1 MIREKIYRILGKE
14 GNITIPHMMRFHIG
28 FQPGDVVSFQQ
39 VTEDAVLVRRER
51 LQERKDP
58 PKDLLELREYIDG
71 KTESQQRIARCYL
84 SILCTDDTHGGKE

>member
-1 MIREKIYRILGKE
+1 MIREKIYRILGRE
-14 GNITIPHMMRFHIG
+14 GNITIPYLLRFHIG

-39 VTEDAVLVRRER
+39 VTEDAVLIRRER

-71 KTESQQRIARCYL
+71 LSESQQRTARCYL
-84 SILCTDDTHGGKE
+84 SILCTDGKTGAKE

>member
-39 VTEDAVLVRRER
+39 VTEDTVLVRRER

-58 PKDLLELREYIDG
+58 PKDLLELREFLVG
-71 KTESQQRIARCYL
+71 LSESQQRTARCYL
-84 SILCTDDTHGGKE
+84 SILCTDGKEGGKG

>member
-1 MIREKIYRILGKE
+1 MILGKIYRILGKE

-28 FQPGDVVSFQQ
+28 FQPGDVVSFLQ

-58 PKDLLELREYIDG
+58 PKDLLELREIIDG
-71 KTESQQRIARCYL
+71 MSESQQRIARCYL
-84 SILCTDDTHGGKE
+84 SILCTDDTHGGNE

>member
-1 MIREKIYRILGKE
+1 MILEKIYRILGKE
-14 GNITIPHMMRFHIG
+14 GNITIPYMMRFHIG

-58 PKDLLELREYIDG
+58 PKDLLELREYIDSM
-71 KTESQQRIARCYL
+71 TESQQRIARCYL

>member
-14 GNITIPHMMRFHIG
+14 GNITIPYMMRFHIG

-58 PKDLLELREYIDG
+58 PKDLLELREYLDSLS
-71 KTESQQRIARCYL
+71 ENQQRTARCYL
-84 SILCTDDTHGGKE
+84 SILCTDGKAGGKE

>member
-14 GNITIPHMMRFHIG
+14 GNITILCMMRFHIG

-58 PKDLLELREYIDG
+58 PKDLLELREFLDG
-71 KTESQQRIARCYL
+71 LSESQQRTARCYL
-84 SILCTDDTHGGKE
+84 SILCTNGKEGEKG

>member
-14 GNITIPHMMRFHIG
+14 GNITIPYMMRFHIG

-58 PKDLLELREYIDG
+58 PKDLLELREIIDG
-71 KTESQQRIARCYL
+71 MSESQQRIARCYL
-84 SILCTDDTHGGKE
+84 SILCTDDTHGGNE

>member
-1 MIREKIYRILGKE
+1 MIREKICRILGKE
-14 GNITIPHMMRFHIG
+14 GNITIPYMMRFHIG

-58 PKDLLELREYIDG
+58 PKDLLELREYIDSMS
-71 KTESQQRIARCYL
+71 ESQQRIARCYL
-84 SILCTDDTHGGKE
+84 SILCTDDKHGGKE

>member
-14 GNITIPHMMRFHIG
+14 GNITIPYMMRFHIG
-28 FQPGDVVSFQQ
+28 FHPGDVVSFHQ

-58 PKDLLELREYIDG
+58 PKDLLELREFLDG
-71 KTESQQRIARCYL
+71 LSESQQRTARCYL
-84 SILCTDDTHGGKE
+84 SILCTDGKTGGKE

>member
-14 GNITIPHMMRFHIG
+14 CNMTIPYMMRFHIG

-58 PKDLLELREYIDG
+58 P
-71 KTESQQRIARCYL
+71 
-84 SILCTDDTHGGKE
+84 

>member
-51 LQERKDP
+51 LQEKKDP

-71 KTESQQRIARCYL
+71 MT
-84 SILCTDDTHGGKE
+84 

>member
-14 GNITIPHMMRFHIG
+14 GNITIPYIMRFHIG

-58 PKDLLELREYIDG
+58 PKDLLELREYIDAM
-71 KTESQQRIARCYL
+71 TESQQRIARCYL
-84 SILCTDDTHGGKE
+84 SILCTDDTHGGNE

>member
-28 FQPGDVVSFQQ
+28 FQPGDVVSFHQ

-58 PKDLLELREYIDG
+58 PKDLLELREIIDG
-71 KTESQQRIARCYL
+71 MTESQQRIARCYL

>member
-58 PKDLLELREYIDG
+58 PKDLLELREIIDG
-71 KTESQQRIARCYL
+71 MSESQQRIARCYL
-84 SILCTDDTHGGKE
+84 SILCTDDTHGGNE

>member
-28 FQPGDVVSFQQ
+28 FQPGDVVSFHQ

-58 PKDLLELREYIDG
+58 PKDLLELREFLDG
-71 KTESQQRIARCYL
+71 LSESQQRTARCYL
-84 SILCTDDTHGGKE
+84 SILCTDGKEGGKG

>member
-28 FQPGDVVSFQQ
+28 FQPGDVVSFMQ
-39 VTEDAVLVRRER
+39 VSEDAVLVRRER

-58 PKDLLELREYIDG
+58 PKDLLELREYIDAMS
-71 KTESQQRIARCYL
+71 ESQQRIARCYL
-84 SILCTDDTHGGKE
+84 SILCTDDIHGGKE

>member
-28 FQPGDVVSFQQ
+28 FQPGDVVSFLQ

-58 PKDLLELREYIDG
+58 PKDLLELREIIDG
-71 KTESQQRIARCYL
+71 MSESQQRIARCYL
-84 SILCTDDTHGGKE
+84 SILCTDDTHGGNE

>member
-1 MIREKIYRILGKE
+1 MILGKIYRILGKE
-14 GNITIPHMMRFHIG
+14 GNITIPYMMRFHIG

-71 KTESQQRIARCYL
+71 MTESQQRIARCYL
-84 SILCTDDTHGGKE
+84 SILCTDDKHGGKE